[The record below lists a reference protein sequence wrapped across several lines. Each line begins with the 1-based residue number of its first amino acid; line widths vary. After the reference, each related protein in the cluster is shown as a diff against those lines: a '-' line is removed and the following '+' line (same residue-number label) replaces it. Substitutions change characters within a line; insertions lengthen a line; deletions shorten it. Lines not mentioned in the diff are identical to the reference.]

1 MGRGAMSTCKGL
13 QAGHKWSQVPQAF
26 TPCAMT
32 PPPVMGDSKRVSQ
45 VPSLCPLPYTV
56 PWSPKSPTSTHH
68 LPTQHMR
75 CLGVMGVAQSPSD
88 LWDVSTT
95 ERPVLMTSRMRFQ
108 RKRRALGSIP
118 VVGSSYG
125 TDGMLRQGSSWGNPA
140 TPCLPI
146 AWAQLCFS
154 APWNSCG
161 RASGRQLP
169 PRALFHPGWL
179 HTSLGPAP
187 GIWD

>member
-1 MGRGAMSTCKGL
+1 MSTCKGL

-26 TPCAMT
+26 TPLCHGTTTSDGRQQEGVPGSLPVSFAIHYPLESKEPHFH
-32 PPPVMGDSKRVSQ
+32 PPPAHTAHEVPGD
-45 VPSLCPLPYTV
+45 
-56 PWSPKSPTSTHH
+56 
-68 LPTQHMR
+68 
-75 CLGVMGVAQSPSD
+75 VMGVAQSSSD

-95 ERPVLMTSRMRFQ
+95 ERPVLMTSRIRFQ

-146 AWAQLCFS
+146 AWAQLCFP